1 MRKDIRDRQRKYF
14 KDSWELRDIDTYN
27 ATFEQSEK
35 IRKKQD
41 DAWHRHLFFKG
52 YLEQL
57 EKEKNENEREKVN

>member
-1 MRKDIRDRQRKYF
+1 MRKDIRDKEREYF
-14 KDSWELRDIDTYN
+14 KKSWELRDVNTYN
-27 ATFEQSEK
+27 ANYEQSEE

-57 EKEKNENEREKVN
+57 EKEKKKNERKKAN